1 MPRIKKYTRDQSCDF
16 FLSLLEPKK
25 HIASKHEFEKNAILI
40 WRTNFEGTFRVLFMT
55 NSWYHFKNDDM
66 DGTEVASDA
75 TDYFT
80 TENEAMVQ
88 TAKFVKVCT
97 LITYHEFN
105 ISSSNNMC

>member
-1 MPRIKKYTRDQSCDF
+1 
-16 FLSLLEPKK
+16 
-25 HIASKHEFEKNAILI
+25 
-40 WRTNFEGTFRVLFMT
+40 
-55 NSWYHFKNDDM
+55 M